1 MPRRIAIVGGGP
13 GGLFLAALLRTR
25 RPDLDVTVLE
35 RNGRDDAFGFG
46 VVFSDATLKAI
57 DAADPVL
64 RDGLRDHGEHWDRI
78 EVRQATDDHPEG
90 TVRHGF
96 SGNGMA
102 AIHRRTLLR
111 LLQENAERA
120 GAELRFSTPVP
131 DVGAL
136 AASYDL
142 VVGADGTSSTVRAWL
157 SDAVDL
163 GHSVQEATAH
173 FIWFG
178 TTYRF
183 DGLTFLHRASEHGH
197 FAVHGYPIS
206 DELGTFIV
214 ETDPGTWRRAGMDRF
229 DVTQP
234 PGPSDLE
241 TQHYLEKLFADDVD
255 GHGLVANNS
264 RWGRFRTR
272 RTRRWHHVD
281 TAGAVVLLG
290 DAVHTAHF
298 SVGSGTKMAM
308 EDAVTL
314 SEQLAGV
321 DDLGDAAALEAALAS
336 YAEQRKRSVGRIQ
349 DASVPSLG
357 WWERF
362 GRYRD
367 ALDPLTFAFHFFSR
381 SIGVDKIAQRDPDL
395 ARDVRAAWLAAHRTP
410 ALETPWRA
418 DGVALGRRLVVDGRT
433 LVDATSGLR
442 VPATVVTAPE
452 DADDLPAALAALPSA
467 GVVAV
472 TGGTAYT
479 RGVLAEEARLW
490 CGLGAVLVTP
500 ADETPDDAALETLLL
515 SARADGVATR

>member
-1 MPRRIAIVGGGP
+1 MASRIAIVGGGP

-25 RPDLDVTVLE
+25 RPDLEVTVFE
-35 RNGRDDAFGFG
+35 RNGRDEAFGFG
-46 VVFSDATLKAI
+46 VVFSDATLRAI
-57 DAADPVL
+57 DEADPVL

-78 EVRQATDDHPEG
+78 EVRLATDTG
-90 TVRHGF
+90 VATHGF

-111 LLQENAERA
+111 LLQDNAERA
-120 GAELRFSTPVP
+120 GAELRFDTEAP
-131 DVGAL
+131 DVDVL
-136 AASYDL
+136 AATYDL
-142 VVGADGTSSTVRAWL
+142 VVGADGTNSVVRSWVADHVDVGHTVE
-157 SDAVDL
+157 
-163 GHSVQEATAH
+163 EATAH

-183 DGLTFLHRASEHGH
+183 EGLTFLHRASEHGH

-214 ETDPGTWRRAGMDRF
+214 ETDPDTWERAGMGRF

-241 TQHYLEKLFADDVD
+241 TQHYLEKLFADDID

-272 RTRRWHHVD
+272 RTRTWHS
-281 TAGAVVLLG
+281 ASQGANVVLLG

-308 EDAVTL
+308 EDAVVL
-314 SEQLAGV
+314 SEVLA
-321 DDLGDAAALEAALAS
+321 DDGLADLPAALAA
-336 YAEQRKRSVGRIQ
+336 YGERRQRSVGRIQ
-349 DASVPSLG
+349 DAAGPSLG

-381 SIGVDKIAQRDPDL
+381 SIGIDKIAQRDPGL
-395 ARDVRAAWLAAHRTP
+395 ARDVREAWLARHGTP
-410 ALETPWRA
+410 APETPWTV
-418 DGVALGRRLVVDGRT
+418 DGTGLGRRLVLADGACE
-433 LVDATSGLR
+433 DPATGHR
-442 VPATVVTAPE
+442 VPVTEVVAP
-452 DADDLPAALAALPSA
+452 DDQDGLAAAVDRLPAE

-472 TGGTAYT
+472 SGGTAFT
-479 RGVLAEEARLW
+479 RGLVAEEARLW
-490 CGLGAVLVTP
+490 RGLGAVLVEDEP
-500 ADETPDDAALETLLL
+500 ADDPDDAALETLLL
-515 SARADGVATR
+515 SARADAVATR